1 MGTFACSPF
10 CAAGALK
17 SEFHDSIPYFVF
29 TAAHAIEKAM
39 GAALEGHGITFR
51 QCQMLGMLAA
61 HGSLSQA
68 EVAEKMGVE
77 PSSVARLV
85 DRMTRDGWIERRPD
99 PHDRRKNRLFATAQ
113 AEPVWDQVRSVACPV
128 REKALE
134 GLNDQEVSEL
144 KRMLRHLRNNLGDP
158 RQYPDELAPSL
169 SLQANDDDGPPPP
182 VPPTNASKSESRS
195 ANSPSASL
203 SAR

>member
-1 MGTFACSPF
+1 M
-10 CAAGALK
+10 LK
-17 SEFHDSIPYFVF
+17 YDFHDSIPYFVF

-68 EVAEKMGVE
+68 QVAEMMGVE

-99 PHDRRKNRLFATAQ
+99 PHDRRKYQLFATDR
-113 AEPVWDQVRSVACPV
+113 AEPIWEGVQEVAATVRNT
-128 REKALE
+128 ALE
-134 GLNDQEVSEL
+134 GLDEGDVPEL
-144 KRMLRHLRNNLGDP
+144 KRMLRHLRNNLTDDP
-158 RQYPDELAPSL
+158 GRYPDTPSPDSALSDDCSALSDDRAP
-169 SLQANDDDGPPPP
+169 A
-182 VPPTNASKSESRS
+182 A
-195 ANSPSASL
+195 ASAS
-203 SAR
+203 R